1 MNNFILTALG
11 FLLSALIDIG
21 SRNRRSKRTPEKF
34 SFEFFAKDNIGRFVV
49 SGLTSVCLVG
59 IYHFASF
66 GFESQEYEDLF
77 AIAVGFAP
85 DLVIGWLKR
94 KFGFL
99 KHKI

>member
-11 FLLSALIDIG
+11 FLLSVLIDIG
-21 SRNRRSKRTPEKF
+21 SRNKRSKRTPHEF
-34 SFEFFAKDNIGRFVV
+34 SFQFFAKDNLLRFVI

-77 AIAVGFAP
+77 AISVGFTP

-99 KHKI
+99 KK

>member
-11 FLLSALIDIG
+11 FLLSVLIDIG
-21 SRNRRSKRTPEKF
+21 SRNKRSKRSPEKF
-34 SFEFFAKDNIGRFVV
+34 SFEFFARDNIGRFAI

-99 KHKI
+99 KK